1 MRKLWQVSALFVLL
15 GVAGSANADS
25 GVLYRYTNDQG
36 VTVLD
41 RRVPPEAV
49 ARGYEV
55 LDRQGR
61 VRRTVPAAL
70 TPEERQAKRRA
81 EAEQAE
87 QAAADANLLRLYS
100 SVADLDRAH
109 ARQIEQIDTLIDS
122 SEANILDLQAQR
134 EALERRAA
142 AAERAGREVD
152 ARILS
157 ELVEV
162 DNESLRLQRLILN
175 KQEEKQHVDA
185 DYAHKRE
192 RLEQLLADD

>member
-1 MRKLWQVSALFVLL
+1 MRKVWQGSALLALL
-15 GVAGSANADS
+15 LIATPSVAEP
-25 GVLYRYTNDQG
+25 GVLYRYINDQG

-61 VRRTVPAAL
+61 VRRTVPAAM
-70 TPEERQAKRRA
+70 TPEERQAKRQA
-81 EAEQAE
+81 EADQAY
-87 QAAADANLLRLYS
+87 QDASDANLLRLYS
-100 SVADLDRAH
+100 SVEDLDRAH
-109 ARQIEQIDTLIDS
+109 SRQIAQIDNLIVS
-122 SEANILDLQAQR
+122 SETNIIDLQSQR
-134 EALERRAA
+134 EALQRRAA

-152 ARILS
+152 PRILS

-175 KQEEKQHVDA
+175 KEEEKLQVDA
-185 DYAHKRE
+185 DYARQRE
-192 RLEQLLADD
+192 RLKQLLADD

>member
-1 MRKLWQVSALFVLL
+1 MRKLWQVSALCALL
-15 GVAGSANADS
+15 GVAGSASAES

-70 TPEERQAKRRA
+70 APEERQAKRRA
-81 EAEQAE
+81 EAEKAE
-87 QAAADANLLRLYS
+87 QDAAAANLLRLYS

-122 SEANILDLQAQR
+122 SEANILDLQ
-134 EALERRAA
+134 
-142 AAERAGREVD
+142 
-152 ARILS
+152 S
-157 ELVEV
+157 
-162 DNESLRLQRLILN
+162 
-175 KQEEKQHVDA
+175 
-185 DYAHKRE
+185 
-192 RLEQLLADD
+192 